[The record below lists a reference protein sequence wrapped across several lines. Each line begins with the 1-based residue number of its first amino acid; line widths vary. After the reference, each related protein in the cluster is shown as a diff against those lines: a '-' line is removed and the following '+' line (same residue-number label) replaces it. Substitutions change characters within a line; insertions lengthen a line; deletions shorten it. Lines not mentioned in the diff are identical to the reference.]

1 MLLSKPVGDE
11 VRPAKIPTGKICGK
25 FHLDRC
31 YGNRNCIFPVNTV
44 DITDV
49 ENPVDNVEKASA
61 PGERAVESLV
71 GKVDKKLH
79 RG

>member
-1 MLLSKPVGDE
+1 MPPE
-11 VRPAKIPTGKICGK
+11 KICET
-25 FHLDRC
+25 FSLDRC
-31 YGNRNCIFPVNTV
+31 YGNRICIFSVNTV

-71 GKVDKKLH
+71 GKVDKNRKK
-79 RG
+79 